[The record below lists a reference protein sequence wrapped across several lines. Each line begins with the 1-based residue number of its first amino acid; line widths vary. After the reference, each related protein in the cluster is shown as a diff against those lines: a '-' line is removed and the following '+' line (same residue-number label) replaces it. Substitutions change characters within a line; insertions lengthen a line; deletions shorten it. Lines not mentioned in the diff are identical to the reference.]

1 MQPAV
6 SPDQR
11 ETMKNLAADAQFNQ
25 RFRMASSFFSARM
38 RDFGD
43 ESVDAAAGA
52 EQPEVVNR
60 MPATAVQRYKLG
72 YATAFIGGGCCVHLS
87 IEYSPSSPSS
97 ASAVAVLVQGSDDTS
112 LAWLKVEQPGAGYQV
127 KEGIIATHPGADL
140 AVIVVNMTA
149 RVRWCEIFSC

>member
-1 MQPAV
+1 VQPAV
-6 SPDQR
+6 SPDQLQKM
-11 ETMKNLAADAQFNQ
+11 EAADPQFSQ
-25 RFRMASSFFSARM
+25 RFRMASSSFGARM
-38 RDFGD
+38 RDFAD
-43 ESVDAAAGA
+43 ESAEPAGGAAAG
-52 EQPEVVNR
+52 PVNR
-60 MPATAVQRYKLG
+60 VLATALPRYKLG

-87 IEYSPSSPSS
+87 IEYSPSSPST

-127 KEGIIATHPGADL
+127 KEGIIATNPGADL